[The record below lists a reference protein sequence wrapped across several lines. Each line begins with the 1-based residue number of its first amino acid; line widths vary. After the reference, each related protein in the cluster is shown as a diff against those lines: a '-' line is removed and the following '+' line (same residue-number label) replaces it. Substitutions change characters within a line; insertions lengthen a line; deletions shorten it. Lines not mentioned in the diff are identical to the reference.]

1 MGPSGGDLRGPLAVR
16 GQGFKDGGEDVRAFR
31 KAILEGRVTPK
42 KSLLFRSAMSEARVV
57 TDPAANAKLA
67 KKTQGGRRA
76 DARDDLAA
84 AAILAVAEG
93 TRRAVETRPER
104 RPKYRVT
111 AL

>member
-1 MGPSGGDLRGPLAVR
+1 M
-16 GQGFKDGGEDVRAFR
+16 
-31 KAILEGRVTPK
+31 
-42 KSLLFRSAMSEARVV
+42 V